1 MGSGRVRRVSDRE
14 WTSQKQSI
22 IKNREN
28 THGCTVEHVHYVE
41 FKIQIGQ

>member
-1 MGSGRVRRVSDRE
+1 MGHDEKTKSKTVGIQE
-14 WTSQKQSI
+14 EETQ